1 MPGAFPSPFD
11 AVGPHALAR
20 RAAESLKATLREG
33 VIAPGLD
40 SDVLQGPD
48 GGKMFGV
55 LVVRRPNGTFGVL
68 RAFSAMLAGRWDVP
82 GFVPPVFD
90 REARA
95 RVEPVADATVKALL
109 ARAEA
114 WSASEELRRLR
125 EDDDA
130 RQAREAAEREA
141 MRLRHEARR
150 RQRHERR
157 AAILAMQR
165 RTETERAQAPHA
177 LNQEPTA
184 HALTETERAQAP
196 HALNQEEPT
205 AHALTEAERAQAL
218 HALDQESRG
227 DKAEKRRWDA
237 AQEEARRQLAPARA
251 KAERRVRALDRLRRI
266 VSRGFMKQF
275 HDTYAITNARGETR
289 PLRSLYGGAE
299 PPSGAGDCAGAK
311 LLAHAFAHGLQPVAL
326 AEFWWGTPPA
336 SGGRIQGAF
345 YPACRDKC
353 GPLLPFMLEGLEV
366 SAPRVFVPP
375 PAPTPELSIV
385 FEDAWLVVIDKPCGL
400 LSVPGRDAS
409 LLDSVL
415 TRLRSRYPHATG
427 PLLAHRLDLDTS
439 GLLVAALDSRTHA
452 SLQRQFLHRDVAKRY
467 VALID
472 GPVQGDSGTITLP
485 LRVDLDDRPR
495 QIVDP
500 VHGKPAVTDWEVLR
514 REAGHTR
521 VAFHPRTGRT
531 HQLRVHAAHP
541 QGLGAPIV
549 GDPLYGHAGLRL
561 HLHAETLS
569 FMHPATGQRVSFTRA
584 APF

>member
-1 MPGAFPSPFD
+1 MPEAFPSPFD

-20 RAAESLKATLREG
+20 RAAESLQATLRDG
-33 VIAPGLD
+33 VIAPGLPGE
-40 SDVLQGPD
+40 VLQGPD

-55 LVVRRPNGTFGVL
+55 LVVRQPDGTFGVL

-125 EDDDA
+125 TEDDA
-130 RQAREAAEREA
+130 RQAREATEREA

-157 AAILAMQR
+157 AEILAMQG
-165 RTETERAQAPHA
+165 
-177 LNQEPTA
+177 
-184 HALTETERAQAP
+184 
-196 HALNQEEPT
+196 
-205 AHALTEAERAQAL
+205 LTEAERAQAL

-266 VSRGFMKQF
+266 VSRGFMRQL
-275 HDTYAITNARGETR
+275 HDTYAITNARGDTR

-311 LLAHAFAHGLQPVAL
+311 LLAYAFAHGLQPVAL

-375 PAPTPELSIV
+375 SAPTPELSIV

-400 LSVPGRDAS
+400 LSVPGRDAA

-415 TRLRSRYPHATG
+415 TRLRARYPHATG

-472 GPVQGDSGTITLP
+472 GPVQGDTGTITLP

-514 REAGHTR
+514 RAAGHTR

-541 QGLGAPIV
+541 RGLGAPIV

-569 FMHPATGQRVSFTRA
+569 FVHPATGQRVSFTRA

>member
-20 RAAESLKATLREG
+20 RAAESLQATLREG
-33 VIAPGLD
+33 FIAPGLP
-40 SDVLQGPD
+40 SALLQGPD

-55 LVVRRPNGTFGVL
+55 LVVRKPDGTFGVL

-95 RVEPVADATVKALL
+95 RVEPVADTTVKALL

-130 RQAREAAEREA
+130 RQTREAAEREA

-157 AAILAMQR
+157 AAILATPVQM
-165 RTETERAQAPHA
+165 
-177 LNQEPTA
+177 EPPSAVEAA
-184 HALTETERAQAP
+184 HARVLQLTAP
-196 HALNQEEPT
+196 E
-205 AHALTEAERAQAL
+205 LTEAARAEAL

-237 AQEEARRQLAPARA
+237 AQEEARRILAPARA

-275 HDTYAITNARGETR
+275 HDAYAITNARGETR
-289 PLRSLYGGAE
+289 PLRSLYNGAE

-311 LLAHAFAHGLQPVAL
+311 LLAYAFARGLQPVAL

-375 PAPTPELSIV
+375 PAPTPELSVV

-415 TRLRSRYPHATG
+415 TRLRARYSHATG

-452 SLQRQFLHRDVAKRY
+452 SLQRQFLHRDVTKRY

-472 GPVQGDSGTITLP
+472 GPVQSDAGTITLP

-541 QGLGAPIV
+541 LGLGAPIV

-569 FMHPATGQRVSFTRA
+569 FTHPATGQRVSFTRA

>member
-11 AVGPHALAR
+11 ALGPHALAR
-20 RAAESLKATLREG
+20 RAAEALQAELREG
-33 VIAPGLD
+33 SIAPGLP

-55 LVVRRPNGTFGVL
+55 LVVRQPDGTFGVL

-114 WSASEELRRLR
+114 WSASDELRRLR

-130 RQAREAAEREA
+130 RQSREATEREA
-141 MRLRHEARR
+141 MRLRHDGRR

-157 AAILAMQR
+157 AAIMATQG
-165 RTETERAQAPHA
+165 
-177 LNQEPTA
+177 
-184 HALTETERAQAP
+184 LTD
-196 HALNQEEPT
+196 
-205 AHALTEAERAQAL
+205 AERAQAL

-237 AQEEARRQLAPARA
+237 AQEEARRILAPARA

-311 LLAHAFAHGLQPVAL
+311 LLAHAFAHGLHPVAL

-353 GPLLPFMLEGLEV
+353 GPLLPFMLEGLTV

-400 LSVPGRDAS
+400 LSVPGREAA

-415 TRLRSRYPHATG
+415 TRLRARYPQATG

-452 SLQRQFLHRDVAKRY
+452 SLQRQFLHRDVDKRY

-500 VHGKPAVTDWEVLR
+500 VHGKPAVTGWEVLHR
-514 REAGHTR
+514 AAGHTR

-541 QGLGAPIV
+541 KGLGAPIL

-569 FMHPATGQRVSFTRA
+569 FVHPATGQRVSFTRA

>member
-20 RAAESLKATLREG
+20 RAAESLQATLREG
-33 VIAPGLD
+33 FIAPGIA
-40 SDVLQGPD
+40 SAVLQGPD

-55 LVVRRPNGTFGVL
+55 LVVRQPDGTLGVL

-95 RVEPVADATVKALL
+95 RVEPVADATVKSLL
-109 ARAEA
+109 SRAEM
-114 WSASEELRRLR
+114 WSTSEELRRVR

-130 RQAREAAEREA
+130 RQTREATEREA
-141 MRLRHEARR
+141 MRLRHDAHR

-157 AAILAMQR
+157 AAIVAMS
-165 RTETERAQAPHA
+165 
-177 LNQEPTA
+177 
-184 HALTETERAQAP
+184 ALTETERAQA
-196 HALNQEEPT
+196 
-205 AHALTEAERAQAL
+205 L
-218 HALDQESRG
+218 HTLDQESRG

-311 LLAHAFAHGLQPVAL
+311 LLAYAFAHGLQPVAL

-336 SGGRIQGAF
+336 SGGRVQGAF

-353 GPLLPFMLEGLEV
+353 GPLLPFMLKGLEV

-415 TRLRSRYPHATG
+415 TRLRARYPNATG

-472 GPVQGDSGTITLP
+472 GPVHGDAGTITLP

-500 VHGKPAVTDWEVLR
+500 IHGKPAVTDWEVLHR
-514 REAGHTR
+514 AASHTR

-569 FMHPATGQRVSFTRA
+569 FVHPATGQRVSFTRA

>member
-20 RAAESLKATLREG
+20 RAAESLQATLREG
-33 VIAPGLD
+33 FIAPGVT
-40 SDVLQGPD
+40 SAVLQGPD

-55 LVVRRPNGTFGVL
+55 LVVRQPDGTLGVL

-109 ARAEA
+109 ARAET
-114 WSASEELRRLR
+114 WRTSEELRRVR
-125 EDDDA
+125 EEDDA
-130 RQAREAAEREA
+130 RQTREATEREA
-141 MRLRHEARR
+141 MRLRHDTHR

-157 AAILAMQR
+157 AAIVAMS
-165 RTETERAQAPHA
+165 
-177 LNQEPTA
+177 
-184 HALTETERAQAP
+184 ALTETERAQA
-196 HALNQEEPT
+196 
-205 AHALTEAERAQAL
+205 L
-218 HALDQESRG
+218 HTLDQESRG

-311 LLAHAFAHGLQPVAL
+311 LLAYAFAHGLQPVAL

-336 SGGRIQGAF
+336 SGGRVQGAF

-353 GPLLPFMLEGLEV
+353 GPLLPFMLKGLEV

-415 TRLRSRYPHATG
+415 TRLRARYPNATG

-472 GPVQGDSGTITLP
+472 GPVHGDAGTITLP

-500 VHGKPAVTDWEVLR
+500 IHGKPAVTDWEVLHR
-514 REAGHTR
+514 AASHTR

-569 FMHPATGQRVSFTRA
+569 FVHPATGQRVSFTRA

>member
-20 RAAESLKATLREG
+20 RAAESLQATLREG
-33 VIAPGLD
+33 FIAPGIA
-40 SDVLQGPD
+40 SAVLQGPD

-55 LVVRRPNGTFGVL
+55 LVVRRPDGTLGVL

-82 GFVPPVFD
+82 GFVPPIFD

-95 RVEPVADATVKALL
+95 RVEPVADATVKSLL
-109 ARAEA
+109 ARAEM
-114 WSASEELRRLR
+114 WSTSEELRRLR

-130 RQAREAAEREA
+130 RQSREATEREA
-141 MRLRHEARR
+141 MRLRHDTHR

-157 AAILAMQR
+157 AAIVAMS
-165 RTETERAQAPHA
+165 
-177 LNQEPTA
+177 
-184 HALTETERAQAP
+184 ALTETERAQA
-196 HALNQEEPT
+196 
-205 AHALTEAERAQAL
+205 L
-218 HALDQESRG
+218 HTLDQESRG

-289 PLRSLYGGAE
+289 LLRSLYGGAE

-311 LLAHAFAHGLQPVAL
+311 LLAYAFAHGLQPVAL

-375 PAPTPELSIV
+375 PAPTPDLSIV

-415 TRLRSRYPHATG
+415 TRLRARYPDATG

-472 GPVQGDSGTITLP
+472 GPVHGGSGTITLP

-500 VHGKPAVTDWEVLR
+500 IHGKPAVTDWEVLHR
-514 REAGHTR
+514 AASHTR

-541 QGLGAPIV
+541 QGLGAPIM

-569 FMHPATGQRVSFTRA
+569 FVHPATGQRVAFTRA